1 MTVIREIADVPL
13 PSSTARAHWSGY
25 VNELMASSEPGEQ
38 WLPYPWHRV
47 ERESE
52 RDVVQFEQ
60 TGPGSSRMTVEVGA
74 TAGLED
80 SPGIA
85 SLRAALRGDLECFCA
100 GDGCELRRAA

>member
-38 WLPYPWHRV
+38 WMPYPWHRV

-52 RDVVQFEQ
+52 RDVVRFDAK
-60 TGPGSSRMTVEVGA
+60 GSGASRMTVEVG
-74 TAGLED
+74 
-80 SPGIA
+80 SPGGPDDSAGIA
-85 SLRAALRGDLECFCA
+85 GLRAALRSDLECFCE